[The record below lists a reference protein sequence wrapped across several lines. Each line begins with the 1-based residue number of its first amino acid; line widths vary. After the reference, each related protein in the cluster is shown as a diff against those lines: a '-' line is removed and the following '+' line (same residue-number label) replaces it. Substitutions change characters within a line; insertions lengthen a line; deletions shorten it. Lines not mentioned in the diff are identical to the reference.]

1 MSNRKYQ
8 TIVLFAFLLAFKSR
22 KKMEHTY
29 YVQIFLMF
37 NDVVVRKHAWMWAPT
52 KKTAERWLDCARA
65 CVRVGEKRKQVWW
78 HQKKQNILINFS
90 KSTYTFN
97 RTLNDT
103 SRKITSNY
111 FVKNRKMENVNC
123 FPIWM
128 AYICCLFI
136 DLI

>member
-1 MSNRKYQ
+1 MSARKYQ

-22 KKMEHTY
+22 KKWNILIMPK
-29 YVQIFLMF
+29 FFSCLMMLSSGSTPECEP
-37 NDVVVRKHAWMWAPT
+37 RQ
-52 KKTAERWLDCARA
+52 KKTAERWIDCARA

-90 KSTYTFN
+90 KSTYTLN
-97 RTLNDT
+97 RTSNDT